1 MHAKKTLLF
10 HDNLP
15 WQKTNPPHDF
25 DVTMGSY
32 DGAETC
38 ELIGLYILNK
48 INHIIDYKD
57 VGLYRDDGL
66 AVLRNHSLTE
76 ANRKAK
82 EITQIFHGL
91 ELKVTTE
98 INNKCAH
105 FLDVT
110 FNLKNGSYRPFTKLN
125 NISTYVNKTSNHP
138 KNIIKRIPD
147 TINRRL
153 SDISSDEQ
161 QFDAAAQEYQ
171 HALQRAGYEHKLKF
185 EKSVTHKRNRNRKI
199 IWFNPPPSSKNVS
212 TNIGRKF
219 LNLIDMHFPR
229 DNKLHEIFNRNNVKI
244 SYSCMDNM
252 TNIIN
257 AHHKLILKTDEKQKE
272 DLCNCIQPAN
282 CPLTG
287 KCLTNNVVYKATVTS
302 NTERPTSKSYIGICE
317 TSFKTR
323 YNNHKSSFA
332 IEEKKN
338 TTELSKY
345 IWELKNKKSE
355 FHITWSILKRANAYC
370 NRTKRCQLCLWE
382 KYFIIT
388 SDKSSTL
395 NKRNELL
402 NKCRHANK
410 FILKNI

>member
-1 MHAKKTLLF
+1 
-10 HDNLP
+10 
-15 WQKTNPPHDF
+15 
-25 DVTMGSY
+25 
-32 DGAETC
+32 
-38 ELIGLYILNK
+38 
-48 INHIIDYKD
+48 
-57 VGLYRDDGL
+57 
-66 AVLRNHSLTE
+66 
-76 ANRKAK
+76 
-82 EITQIFHGL
+82 
-91 ELKVTTE
+91 
-98 INNKCAH
+98 
-105 FLDVT
+105 
-110 FNLKNGSYRPFTKLN
+110 
-125 NISTYVNKTSNHP
+125 
-138 KNIIKRIPD
+138 
-147 TINRRL
+147 
-153 SDISSDEQ
+153 
-161 QFDAAAQEYQ
+161 
-171 HALQRAGYEHKLKF
+171 
-185 EKSVTHKRNRNRKI
+185 
-199 IWFNPPPSSKNVS
+199 
-212 TNIGRKF
+212 
-219 LNLIDMHFPR
+219 MHFPKE
-229 DNKLHEIFNRNNVKI
+229 NKLHKIFNRNNVKI

-257 AHHKLILKTDEKQKE
+257 AHNKLILKTDEKQKE
-272 DLCNCIQPAN
+272 GLCNCIQPAN

-355 FHITWSILKRANAYC
+355 FHITWSILTRANAYC

-410 FILKNI
+410 FLLKNI